1 MLRIVEREQHGII
14 TKYKNNFGRD
24 LPDTI
29 KNDPF
34 AIFQIY
40 TSMSAQNPEAGAG
53 NQRVK
58 KLYKEIDDLKQKV
71 EAQTAELMVVHS
83 ATDLLMQ
90 DGFKLEKRIHDM
102 KTKIE

>member
-14 TKYKNNFGRD
+14 TKYKKNFGRD

-40 TSMSAQNPEAGAG
+40 TSMTAQNPEGG
-53 NQRVK
+53 NSRIK
-58 KLYKEIDDLKQKV
+58 KLYKEIDDLK
-71 EAQTAELMVVHS
+71 
-83 ATDLLMQ
+83 
-90 DGFKLEKRIHDM
+90 
-102 KTKIE
+102 